1 MKKRILCYGDSN
13 TWGYI
18 PGTGERYS
26 EDVRWPCIVRKLL
39 IDDYEI
45 IEDGVNG
52 RTTSFDQSW
61 GVARNGVKGLN
72 YALMANYPLDAIVIM
87 LGTNDLTIY
96 NAAYAKKG
104 MSEVLRI
111 VKNANAY
118 FRTETP
124 VFPNGVKILLVAP
137 PLLNIACSRDP
148 SSLYANGY
156 EESKK
161 FSANYHSL
169 SEEYETA
176 FLDAAEYAE
185 ASTVDCLHMTEE
197 SHIALG
203 KAIAEK
209 LKEMFQ

>member
-1 MKKRILCYGDSN
+1 MKKILCYGDSN

-18 PGTGERYS
+18 PGTGERYPKS
-26 EDVRWPCIVRKLL
+26 VRWPCVAGELL
-39 IDDYEI
+39 GDEYEI
-45 IEDGVNG
+45 IEDGING

-61 GVARNGVKGLN
+61 GVARNGVKGLD
-72 YALMANYPLDAIVIM
+72 YALMAHYPLDGVVIM

-118 FRTETP
+118 YRTEKP
-124 VFPNGVKILLVAP
+124 VFPNGVKILLIAP
-137 PLLNIACSRDP
+137 PLINEACANDP
-148 SSLYANGY
+148 STLYADAHG
-156 EESKK
+156 ESKK
-161 FSANYHSL
+161 FKAYYQSL
-169 SEEYETA
+169 AEENGVS
-176 FLDAAEYAE
+176 FLDASEYAE
-185 ASTVDCLHMTEE
+185 ASPIDSIHLTKE

-203 KAIAEK
+203 KAVAEK